1 MVKQIFSI
9 TVMAALV
16 AACSTRPREFRADL
30 AAPAQDVS
38 AFDRDM
44 RQCQVLVRSGAKK
57 DFKGTVAQI
66 GLGSG
71 VGLAAGVGASTVA
84 ASSIST
90 ASLGS
95 AINGAAGAAAT
106 GAATALVVA
115 PLAAFGVAR
124 IIRSGREKRYKS
136 ALGTCLSEYG
146 YSVSSWQ
153 KQPKLKRADI
163 AAAKLLMTA
172 SQGGEAAAG
181 GCSQAGAD
189 GSEQP
194 CLKK

>member
-1 MVKQIFSI
+1 MVKQIVSI
-9 TVMAALV
+9 AVMATLG

-71 VGLAAGVGASTVA
+71 VGILAGGGVGA
-84 ASSIST
+84 
-90 ASLGS
+90 
-95 AINGAAGAAAT
+95 AAAT
-106 GAATALVVA
+106 ASTATFNGVVGAATATTLFVG
-115 PLAAFGVAR
+115 PLASFGVSR

-146 YSVSSWQ
+146 YSVSSWK

-172 SQGGEAAAG
+172 NPVREAAAG

-189 GSEQP
+189 GSGQP
-194 CLKK
+194 CLKE